1 VLDTNLMDNRQVEP
15 MRENHGP
22 LIIVSGPAH
31 CGKTTLVTLLVS
43 HLRDQGRQLAGIL
56 AEGQWRDQRRSGFT
70 LVDLADGRRTLLAE
84 RIADCGP
91 HAFPYAFHAEGL
103 AAGYL
108 ALGPRRCAG
117 ADLVVV
123 DEVGSLELR
132 GAGWARNLGLLLR
145 QCRSL
150 QLWVVQAARVEAV
163 CRKWQLS
170 PVRVID
176 ASQPQALDNLLI
188 TVEEWLPGAD
198 PPSHFRF

>member
-1 VLDTNLMDNRQVEP
+1 
-15 MRENHGP
+15 
-22 LIIVSGPAH
+22 
-31 CGKTTLVTLLVS
+31 
-43 HLRDQGRQLAGIL
+43 
-56 AEGQWRDQRRSGFT
+56 
-70 LVDLADGRRTLLAE
+70 
-84 RIADCGP
+84 
-91 HAFPYAFHAEGL
+91 
-103 AAGYL
+103 
-108 ALGPRRCAG
+108 
-117 ADLVVV
+117 VVV

-132 GAGWARNLGLLLR
+132 GAGWARNLGPLLR

-188 TVEEWLPGAD
+188 TVEEWLPGVD